1 MLFGWT
7 APALLAGAKTC
18 SRQTWALATARQFRD
33 GLLVAA
39 YDRDPR
45 RRGRHLATLRLRG
58 DPVYEPL
65 SSMPDSDYAAEGWQ
79 WLYEHPL
86 ALSGKGVT
94 REDFSWEAFERWRR
108 RPYHVWVVRFEV
120 VSLVEYIEGVTA
132 EARRLRRQLD
142 RELHPALP
150 RDRQAAGEGPGR
162 ASAPEA
168 PARTA
173 LVSAS
178 AVSPPDGTTVE
189 TLAGATRVP
198 IEAIEPNPDQPRRGA
213 LPEIPELAAHIATY
227 GLLQPIVVAPAPAGR
242 YTLIAGARR
251 LAAFRHL
258 AETDA
263 VDRSR
268 WATIPAVARET
279 AAADRLVLALAENVA
294 RHALGAADAI
304 SALHLLRD
312 LKGWRASEIAR
323 HLGTSEAW
331 VSRHFAIDAD
341 AALAGHVRS
350 GRLTVAK
357 AYEVYRA
364 KRPGARERAL
374 EAALAGASLQ
384 EIRHLA
390 QQGARPASERRPE
403 GAVPPDTHR
412 SAPGRRGPRGVWD
425 GAAAGGSAGIDGQA
439 EEVAS
444 MADELGMT
452 TDLHTLELTAYLRDV
467 LPAGLDGP
475 IGDGQARATAAPS
488 GVLIRALWADLRRI
502 ERQVR
507 AASRRPGRSGRR
519 AVARPPARAT
529 AGDTE

>member
-18 SRQTWALATARQFRD
+18 SRQTWALTTAKQFRD

-45 RRGRHLATLRLRG
+45 RRGRHLATIRLRG

-86 ALSGKGVT
+86 ALSGKGIT

-120 VSLVEYIEGVTA
+120 VSLVEHIERVAAG
-132 EARRLRRQLD
+132 ARRLRRQLD
-142 RELHPALP
+142 RELHLSLP
-150 RDRQAAGEGPGR
+150 WEHQASGEGPGR
-162 ASAPEA
+162 GSAPEA
-168 PARTA
+168 PQRTA
-173 LVSAS
+173 PGGA
-178 AVSPPDGTTVE
+178 AAGSPPGGTTVE

-227 GLLQPIVVAPAPAGR
+227 GLLQPIVVAPAAAGR

-258 AETDA
+258 AQTDA
-263 VDRSR
+263 VERSR

-312 LKGWRASEIAR
+312 LKGWRAAEIAR

-331 VSRHFAIDAD
+331 VSRHFAVDAD
-341 AALAGHVRS
+341 AVLAGHVRS

-364 KRPGARERAL
+364 KSPGARERAL

-384 EIRHLA
+384 AIRHLA
-390 QQGARPASERRPE
+390 RQGARPAIERSSQSD
-403 GAVPPDTHR
+403 APPHSGR
-412 SAPGRRGPRGVWD
+412 SARGRPGLPGVW
-425 GAAAGGSAGIDGQA
+425 GAADDGSAGADREA

-444 MADELGMT
+444 LADELDMT

-467 LPAGLDGP
+467 LRPGLDGP
-475 IGDGQARATAAPS
+475 IGD
-488 GVLIRALWADLRRI
+488 
-502 ERQVR
+502 
-507 AASRRPGRSGRR
+507 
-519 AVARPPARAT
+519 
-529 AGDTE
+529 